1 MVIEKRVSGTSISP
15 AEELV
20 FSSLRPSRLAEYIG
34 QQDLIAKLRITLEAA
49 CTRSE
54 PVGHIL
60 FHGPP
65 GLGKTTL
72 SHIIAEEMGSR
83 LVKTS
88 GPSLTRPFDLVGIL
102 TDLQPGDILFIDE
115 IHRMPR
121 PVEEYLYPAMEDFAV
136 DFISQQGPMA
146 RSIKI
151 NLKRFSI
158 VGATTR
164 PGALSAPLRDRFE
177 RVYHV
182 DFYSM
187 GELKIILEQSA
198 GRLDLSIESEAA
210 TELARR
216 SRGTPRTAN
225 RLLLWVRDFSQARRD
240 GTISH
245 ETAREALAMEAVD
258 EVGLDALDRHYL
270 RTIIE
275 QYGGGPVG
283 VEAIAATMNEESD
296 TLVDVIEPYLLRT
309 SFVQRTRGGRRA
321 APAAYAHLNLKIP
334 EGLQGE
340 LWSATADSE
349 NAEPATRESRQDL
362 NR

>member
-1 MVIEKRVSGTSISP
+1 VVIERRVTGTEVSP
-15 AEELV
+15 AEEQV
-20 FSSLRPSRLAEYIG
+20 FSSLRPSRLAEYVG
-34 QQDLIAKLRITLEAA
+34 QQDLVAKLRITLEAA
-49 CTRSE
+49 SARGE
-54 PVGHIL
+54 AVGHIL

-72 SHIIAEEMGSR
+72 SHIIAQERGSR

-102 TDLQPGDILFIDE
+102 TDLQAGDVLFIDE

-121 PVEEYLYPAMEDFAV
+121 PVEEYLYPAMEDFEV

-151 NLKRFSI
+151 NLKRFSL

-182 DFYSM
+182 DFYSED
-187 GELKIILEQSA
+187 ELKIILERSA
-198 GRLDLSIESEAA
+198 SRLDLSIEPAA
-210 TELARR
+210 AAELARR

-240 GTISH
+240 GAISH
-245 ETAREALAMEAVD
+245 EITREALAMEAVD
-258 EVGLDALDRHYL
+258 EAGLDALDRHYL

-283 VEAIAATMNEESD
+283 VEAVAATMNEETD

-309 SFVQRTRGGRRA
+309 GFVQRTRGGRRA
-321 APAAYAHLNLKIP
+321 APAAYAHLSLQIP
-334 EGLQGE
+334 EGLQGD
-340 LWSATADSE
+340 LWSAAGESTETGS
-349 NAEPATRESRQDL
+349 PAGESG
-362 NR
+362 

>member
-1 MVIEKRVSGTSISP
+1 MVIERRVSAKEISP
-15 AEELV
+15 HEERL
-20 FSSLRPSRLAEYIG
+20 FSSLRPARLDEYIG
-34 QQDLIAKLRITLEAA
+34 QKDLVAKLRITLEAA
-49 CTRSE
+49 SAREE

-72 SHIIAEEMGSR
+72 SHIVSNEMGSR

-102 TDLQPGDILFIDE
+102 TDLQEGDVLFIDE
-115 IHRMPR
+115 IHRLPR
-121 PVEEYLYPAMEDFAV
+121 PVEEYLYPAMEDYEV

-151 NLKRFSI
+151 NLNRYTV

-177 RVYHV
+177 RVHHV
-182 DFYSM
+182 DFYSDD
-187 GELKIILEQSA
+187 ELQIILDRSA
-198 GRLDLSIESEAA
+198 SRLGVPIEESSTA
-210 TELARR
+210 ELARR

-240 GTISH
+240 GSISL
-245 ETAREALAMEAVD
+245 ETAREALAMESVD
-258 EVGLDALDRHYL
+258 EKGLDALDRHYL

-283 VEAIAATMNEESD
+283 VEAIAATMNEEAE
-296 TLVDVIEPYLLRT
+296 TLVDVVEPYLLRT
-309 SFVQRTRGGRRA
+309 GFVQRTRGGRRA
-321 APAAYAHLNLKIP
+321 TLESFRHLSLNVP
-334 EGLQGE
+334 EGRQGE
-340 LWSATADSE
+340 LWSASGKDA
-349 NAEPATRESRQDL
+349 AEDT
-362 NR
+362 

>member
-1 MVIEKRVSGTSISP
+1 MVIERRVSAKEIHP
-15 AEELV
+15 MEEQV
-20 FSSLRPSRLAEYIG
+20 FSSLRPTQLEEYIG
-34 QQDLIAKLRITLEAA
+34 QKNLVAKLRITLDAA
-49 CTRSE
+49 HARQE

-72 SHIIAEEMGSR
+72 SHIISHEMSSR

-102 TDLQPGDILFIDE
+102 TDLQAGDVLFIDE

-121 PVEEYLYPAMEDFAV
+121 PVEEYLYPAMEDFEV

-151 NLKRFSI
+151 NLKRYTV

-177 RVYHV
+177 RTYHV
-182 DFYSM
+182 DFYEDD
-187 GELKIILEQSA
+187 ELQVILRRSA
-198 GRLDLSIESEAA
+198 DRLGVPIESGAA
-210 TELARR
+210 AELARR

-240 GTISH
+240 GSISQ
-245 ETAREALAMEAVD
+245 EITREALAMESVD
-258 EVGLDALDRHYL
+258 ERGLDTLDRRYL

-283 VEAIAATMNEESD
+283 VEAIAATMNEEAE
-296 TLVDVIEPYLLRT
+296 TLVDVVEPYLLRT
-309 SFVQRTRGGRRA
+309 GFVQRTRGGRRA
-321 APAAYAHLNLKIP
+321 TLDSFRHLDLKIP
-334 EGLQGE
+334 EGAQGE
-340 LWSATADSE
+340 LWAISE
-349 NAEPATRESRQDL
+349 EDNDEEA
-362 NR
+362 